1 MKNQVIPVEIRA
13 LVPTNHGCAVFVGN
27 EEKVFVI
34 QVENSMGAVIGM
46 FMQGAPKERPLTHDL
61 INELLEALGVTIQR
75 VLITELKNSTYYA
88 RLFLEQKNELG
99 RKVVELDARPSDS
112 IALATAHKKP
122 IYVTRKLFDQVED
135 MSAVLAQA
143 QSDTDESEAEEEDPD

>member
-1 MKNQVIPVEIRA
+1 MTTIRRLA
-13 LVPTNHGCAVFVGN
+13 DSCLIVTTD
-27 EEKVFVI
+27 
-34 QVENSMGAVIGM
+34 
-46 FMQGAPKERPLTHDL
+46 QGATLFDPGFRTFDVIDL
-61 INELLEALGVTIQR
+61 DSIGDIQR

-88 RLFLEQKNELG
+88 RLFLEQKNELD
-99 RKVVELDARPSDS
+99 RKIVELDARPSDS

-143 QSDTDESEAEEEDPD
+143 QSDNEESETEEEDSD